1 MNRVSSAWVGK
12 PAPGMVPAPDSNS
25 MADYR
30 SKVSLGP
37 ANFPTL
43 QEVVDQFARRVVH
56 LHIERFYAA
65 GEVVEHHDGGNS
77 DQQAGR
83 TGLTSFRN
91 TDCVCYMP
99 GSILFSDYV

>member
-12 PAPGMVPAPDSNS
+12 PARGMVPAPDSNS

-65 GEVVEHHDGGNS
+65 GEVVEHHDGGNGHPHPQGPGYLS
-77 DQQAGR
+77 RRDAPPAPAQ
-83 TGLTSFRN
+83 TG
-91 TDCVCYMP
+91 
-99 GSILFSDYV
+99 G